1 MSEFTQL
8 YLILQLPSPDMSLTI
23 EEEGVTTTTKGQ
35 PQATRY
41 DGLDRVEGGG
51 VWYSLTIKKIAHYSP
66 SSKIVAY

>member
-41 DGLDRVEGGG
+41 DGLDRVEGEGFG
-51 VWYSLTIKKIAHYSP
+51 IL
-66 SSKIVAY
+66 